1 MGALHVL
8 MRNSD
13 ITLAEVRSHGRLGVV
28 SFPTLPLIFFEF
40 FLPPMKWS
48 LYPKGTRKMMGKG
61 FAEGLLMLLILCNSR
76 KIFFKLFLF
85 WFHTFFLALFFFNLS
100 VSYSIFPNMACV
112 LLVLIFNFLS
122 DMKSSKPTLQKERKE
137 RSRSVSNMSGL
148 WMEL

>member
-13 ITLAEVRSHGRLGVV
+13 ITLAEVRSQGRLGVV

-61 FAEGLLMLLILCNSR
+61 FAEGLLMLLIWPSHLLRWSNQMEKDRIC
-76 KIFFKLFLF
+76 IF
-85 WFHTFFLALFFFNLS
+85 
-100 VSYSIFPNMACV
+100 
-112 LLVLIFNFLS
+112 
-122 DMKSSKPTLQKERKE
+122 
-137 RSRSVSNMSGL
+137 
-148 WMEL
+148 